1 MIRILIQIGV
11 FQPFDKIKLDLSKT
25 YVVSK
30 HFIVSVTTQKK
41 TVKKLVTMSFTKNV
55 TETLRVAPDFQV
67 WVYSLPASLL
77 TSVNFL
83 KSVVLAIVQTQN

>member
-1 MIRILIQIGV
+1 
-11 FQPFDKIKLDLSKT
+11 
-25 YVVSK
+25 
-30 HFIVSVTTQKK
+30 
-41 TVKKLVTMSFTKNV
+41 MSFTKNV

>member
-30 HFIVSVTTQKK
+30 HFIVSVTTQKN
-41 TVKKLVTMSFTKNV
+41 S
-55 TETLRVAPDFQV
+55 
-67 WVYSLPASLL
+67 
-77 TSVNFL
+77 
-83 KSVVLAIVQTQN
+83 